1 MPRNEFWLCFIL
13 NLEVCLS
20 FSFCTEFFTYYKWV
34 APKRKSKW
42 AGGLL
47 RFMCIQTHPVWILD
61 EPHLIIKIIRV
72 KFRRKKWFFF
82 QQHTLIVH
90 NIDILYL
97 ESDSLPFFMRKKK
110 NDWCEIRILKN
121 VFILSWSPDHFLK
134 IMAADN
140 RDWISFH

>member
-13 NLEVCLS
+13 SLEVCLS
-20 FSFCTEFFTYYKWV
+20 FSFCTEIFTYLLWV

-47 RFMCIQTHPVWILD
+47 RFMCIQTHPVWISD

-82 QQHTLIVH
+82 SNILWLFTILIFYILRV
-90 NIDILYL
+90 ILYRFL
-97 ESDSLPFFMRKKK
+97 CERKKWLVWNSNFKKCFHFVMITRSFFK
-110 NDWCEIRILKN
+110 NNGGRQSGLN
-121 VFILSWSPDHFLK
+121 
-134 IMAADN
+134 
-140 RDWISFH
+140 